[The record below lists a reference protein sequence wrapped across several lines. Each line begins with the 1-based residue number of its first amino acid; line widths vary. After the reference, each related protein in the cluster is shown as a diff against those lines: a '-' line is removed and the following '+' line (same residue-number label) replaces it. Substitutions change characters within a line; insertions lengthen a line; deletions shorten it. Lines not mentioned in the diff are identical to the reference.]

1 MFHNYLL
8 TALRNLR
15 RNKLFT
21 AIHLA
26 GLSIGM
32 AGCIL
37 IALFIQDEMRY
48 VEHHTRGDRI
58 YRVLHESDKTGT
70 GKRIVAW
77 TSAALAPAMLE
88 AFSEV
93 ESAARLLDDWWVWV
107 KHDDRKKMLD
117 VALGDA
123 SLLDMFDIE
132 LARGDPN
139 TVFDG
144 TNSAVITERVARTF
158 YDDADPI
165 GKSITVEDD
174 KLGGVY
180 TVTGV
185 MKATAVSSGWAPG
198 PWAHATIPGAT
209 RC

>member
-1 MFHNYLL
+1 MLHNYLI
-8 TALRNLR
+8 TTLRNLR

-21 AIHLA
+21 TIHLA

-48 VEHHTRGDRI
+48 VEHHRKGDRT
-58 YRVLHESDKTGT
+58 YRVLHESDKTGG
-70 GKRIVAW
+70 GKGTVAW
-77 TSAALAPAMLE
+77 TSAALAPALRDE
-88 AFSEV
+88 FPEV

-107 KHDDRKKMLD
+107 KHEDRKRMLD
-117 VALGDA
+117 IALGDA

-132 LARGDPN
+132 LIGGNPN

-144 TNSAVITERVARTF
+144 MNSAVITERVARRF

-165 GKSITVEDD
+165 GKTIVVEDD
-174 KLGGVY
+174 KLGG
-180 TVTGV
+180 
-185 MKATAVSSGWAPG
+185 ATP
-198 PWAHATIPGAT
+198 
-209 RC
+209 